1 MLGQG
6 LMQTLALQ
14 RHGAGVLGRAF
25 GDDAQFAH
33 RQTHGVQSHP
43 VAGHG
48 DQGGG
53 LFLAQHDIGGQQ
65 LVLVIQTQ
73 TAGVGQ
79 QLIRLTGQGRNHRH
93 HLPACA
99 DVAVDFAGD
108 GGGLRGVAQDRRT
121 ELQHHHIG
129 GGGERCDRFRLIG
142 DEGERGGHG
151 RFLKAGSGRISG
163 EVGGGFGP
171 IKNPPGGPGG

>member
-14 RHGAGVLGRAF
+14 RHGTGVLGRAF

-33 RQTHGVQSHP
+33 RQADGVQSHP
-43 VAGHG
+43 IAGDG

-53 LFLAQHDIGGQQ
+53 FFLAQHDIGGQQ

-73 TAGVGQ
+73 AAGVGQ
-79 QLIRLTGQGRNHRH
+79 QLIRLSGQGRDHRH
-93 HLPACA
+93 NLTAGA

-108 GGGLRGVAQDRRT
+108 RRGLGRVAQDRGA
-121 ELQHHHIG
+121 ELQHHHFG
-129 GGGERCDRFRLIG
+129 GGSEGFDRFRLIG

-151 RFLKAGSGRISG
+151 RFPEGWVWEDFGR
-163 EVGGGFGP
+163 GGG
-171 IKNPPGGPGG
+171 